1 MARKEPN
8 LQTRKS
14 LEDLAASW
22 EQLCG
27 EMAQMAESR
36 AELMK
41 KLHEYIQH
49 AAECRQMAR
58 TALPNH
64 RAQLQ
69 QMAATW
75 ERLAEGRKKQLE
87 KEGKTAD
94 DDRA

>member
-1 MARKEPN
+1 
-8 LQTRKS
+8 
-14 LEDLAASW
+14 
-22 EQLCG
+22 
-27 EMAQMAESR
+27 
-36 AELMK
+36 MK

-75 ERLAEGRKKQLE
+75 EQLAEGRKKQLE

-94 DDRA
+94 DDSA